1 MYSAM
6 DTRPDISYAIE
17 VASRYLEKPSS
28 THVVAAKRILKYIK
42 GTLNR
47 GIIYDHSIR
56 IMLMIWIH
64 GFLL

>member
-47 GIIYDHSIR
+47 GIIYSIR
-56 IMLMIWIH
+56 IMLIIWIH